1 MMTQLFFL
9 LLQPNQLE
17 RPLEVIAAA
26 HPALD
31 HCIFLGERVGR
42 PLQAKSSLNL
52 FCLDLLQRGSV
63 SLLPALA
70 LPLFHLF
77 GGTVLVTDLL
87 IPEKKAVL
95 LKTTLPSIKAV
106 KLSLELTWLNTF
118 PLLPS
123 HSVDVNYTPGN
134 MDQKLSPIIEVGII
148 LINAKYL
155 DVVSLALR

>member
-1 MMTQLFFL
+1 MGLLPALFLWFLPTLLHIVTLFNRAHDAVLVGNMMTQLFFL

-17 RPLEVIAAA
+17 RSLEVITTA

-52 FCLDLLQRGSV
+52 FCLDLLQRGSM

-70 LPLFHLF
+70 LPVFHLF

-87 IPEKKAVL
+87 IL
-95 LKTTLPSIKAV
+95 
-106 KLSLELTWLNTF
+106 
-118 PLLPS
+118 
-123 HSVDVNYTPGN
+123 G
-134 MDQKLSPIIEVGII
+134 
-148 LINAKYL
+148 
-155 DVVSLALR
+155 